1 MILSLFYACV
11 FALSFII
18 VISSL
23 VFFHELGHYSVA
35 RFFNVAV
42 ERFSI
47 GFGKPLTRWKAK
59 SGTEWTI
66 NAIPLGGYV
75 KFLGDAGAAS
85 NPDTDRL
92 EQMKAEI
99 EAGNA
104 SGESEV
110 ELTSCFH
117 FKPLWQRVLIVLAGP
132 VANFILA
139 IVIFASIAMII
150 GTREIRSVV
159 LDVLPESAAQHAGVM
174 AGDQFLT
181 LDGKDVSLSSDLIA
195 YVALRSDVTL
205 MARVE
210 RGGQFVEFPITPKKQ
225 VRKDFI
231 GGDNQVGT
239 IGVRIGGENAVMQR
253 NYGVFSGLNY
263 GVSEVGR
270 SIAMTGTY
278 IGRIFTGK
286 EDGKALGGVVRIA
299 TMTGKTAVDT
309 VKLELSVMDR
319 LKAMALNLLQLSA
332 ALSIGLGVANLM
344 PIPVLD
350 GGHLLY
356 YGYEAVAG
364 RPLSE
369 KKQELGF
376 RIGFAV
382 LMTLLVILTWNDI
395 GYISSL
401 SS

>member
-99 EAGNA
+99 EAGN
-104 SGESEV
+104 
-110 ELTSCFH
+110 

-350 GGHLLY
+350 GGH
-356 YGYEAVAG
+356 
-364 RPLSE
+364 
-369 KKQELGF
+369 F
-376 RIGFAV
+376 

>member
-99 EAGNA
+99 EAGSA

-132 VANFILA
+132 VACHDNWDAGNTVGCFGR
-139 IVIFASIAMII
+139 F
-150 GTREIRSVV
+150 TRECGATRRGYGRRSVF
-159 LDVLPESAAQHAGVM
+159 DTGRQ
-174 AGDQFLT
+174 
-181 LDGKDVSLSSDLIA
+181 
-195 YVALRSDVTL
+195 R
-205 MARVE
+205 RV
-210 RGGQFVEFPITPKKQ
+210 
-225 VRKDFI
+225 FI
-231 GGDNQVGT
+231 
-239 IGVRIGGENAVMQR
+239 E
-253 NYGVFSGLNY
+253 
-263 GVSEVGR
+263 
-270 SIAMTGTY
+270 
-278 IGRIFTGK
+278 
-286 EDGKALGGVVRIA
+286 
-299 TMTGKTAVDT
+299 
-309 VKLELSVMDR
+309 
-319 LKAMALNLLQLSA
+319 
-332 ALSIGLGVANLM
+332 
-344 PIPVLD
+344 
-350 GGHLLY
+350 
-356 YGYEAVAG
+356 
-364 RPLSE
+364 
-369 KKQELGF
+369 
-376 RIGFAV
+376 
-382 LMTLLVILTWNDI
+382 
-395 GYISSL
+395 
-401 SS
+401 